1 MRAVLCLTNFTF
13 DTFGRQ
19 LNNSKTANDKNKHE
33 MPLVKAIAY
42 KNEVLLGRLLSKLR
56 FCLRM
61 DEQAFSFVQ
70 TEKKKF
76 FMSLLFFIRSGAEK
90 RRISSQ
96 LLEKIWTSISLC
108 TS

>member
-56 FCLRM
+56 FCPRM
-61 DEQAFSFVQ
+61 DEQAFSSVQ
-70 TEKKKF
+70 TEKKKVLQVF
-76 FMSLLFFIRSGAEK
+76 TIFHTQWSRK
-90 RRISSQ
+90 KTD
-96 LLEKIWTSISLC
+96 LEPVIGEDLD
-108 TS
+108 

>member
-1 MRAVLCLTNFTF
+1 MRAVFCLTNFTF

-33 MPLVKAIAY
+33 MSLVKAIAY
-42 KNEVLLGRLLSKLR
+42 KNEVLLGRLISKLR

-70 TEKKKF
+70 IEKK
-76 FMSLLFFIRSGAEK
+76 
-90 RRISSQ
+90 SSSC
-96 LLEKIWTSISLC
+96 LYYFSYAVEPNKEGSRANY
-108 TS
+108 